1 MGKGSSKEHICII
14 HRHRQQCGDG
24 QQEGGVEA
32 EWRWAKGDKMATS
45 AIVLTIKIKVKD

>member
-1 MGKGSSKEHICII
+1 MKGLVKKKVYI
-14 HRHRQQCGDG
+14 HNTHRQQCGDG
-24 QQEGGVEA
+24 QQDGGVEA